1 MSRFFINRPIVAIVI
16 SIIMVIL
23 GALSIKSLPVEQYP
37 NIVPPQIKIAAT
49 YPGADCQTVAQS
61 VASPI
66 EQQMSGVD
74 KMDYMTSVN
83 ANNGMMSMT
92 VVFEVGSDPD
102 TDQILTYLRYGQA
115 TAQLPGE
122 VSQMGVT
129 LSKSTGIP
137 IVLYSLTSPKKT
149 HDNIWLTNYA
159 FVNLV
164 DAIKRIKGVGDVQ
177 VFGSGRYAMRIWLDP
192 DRMTSLNISVSE
204 VANAIKSQNT
214 VNPAGKIGAEPAP
227 AGQERTYTIRAKG
240 RLSTA
245 EEFSNIIVRG
255 SGDAVVRIKD
265 IATVDLGSQS
275 YDTLARTNGELSSA
289 IAISQ
294 MPGSNAIDVADEIAV
309 LFENLKLPPDVK
321 ISKSMD
327 TTLPVRAG
335 IEEIV
340 QTLLEALGLV
350 IIVVFVFLQG
360 WRATL
365 IPAFAVPVSIIGTF
379 AVFPLIGFTVNT
391 ICLMGMVLAIG
402 LVVDDAIVVVEAV
415 EHHMDQGKSP
425 KEATIAAMDE
435 VSGPVVAIALVLSA
449 VFLPSLLLPGIT
461 GSLFQ
466 QFAVTIAISI
476 LISAFNALTL
486 SPALSAIML
495 KPKDPNRRGLLTGF
509 YNAFNKMFGG
519 VQNFYTRTCSML
531 IRKMVITVLLLIGM
545 TAIILPM
552 SERIPGGFLPE
563 EDQGFLFV
571 VMQLP
576 DASSLQMTTAAAKQ
590 AEEILQGFP
599 GVQTVTGISGFNMIT
614 GVQSSYNAFFFV
626 SLIPWKDRKD
636 PGMSAAALTARA
648 TKELGEKVTG
658 GISFAFAP
666 PAIPGVGTSG
676 GVTMMIQDR
685 GGNGQAF
692 LTENTK
698 TFIATAQA
706 RPEVLTI
713 NNSMAPSVPQY
724 YVEVDEGKAT
734 IQGVNVSNVYQTLQA
749 YMGSLFVNYFTLYD
763 QQWQVYLQANAG
775 SRSNISELNKFNVQ
789 GRDGVSVPITSL
801 VTSKMVFAPEFLL
814 RQNMYNSSQLNI
826 TGRPGYSSAQVM
838 SALEQVFEETMPDGM
853 GYEYS
858 GMSFQ
863 EKKAQEGMSLSSIFA
878 LSAVF
883 CFLILAAL
891 YESWT
896 LPIAVFLTVP
906 VAVVGAFGGLLMQGL
921 DLNLYAQIGLIM
933 LIGLAGKNAILIVEF
948 AVIELDRGKSL
959 IDATLSAAQVR
970 LRPILMT
977 SFAFILG
984 CVPLAMA
991 SGSGAIARRVIGVS
1005 VIGGMTVATVVGVF
1019 LIPASFY
1026 LVKRLTG
1033 MRRHDV
1039 AAGSRS
1045 GE

>member
-23 GALSIKSLPVEQYP
+23 GALSIASLPVEQYP
-37 NIVPPQIKIAAT
+37 DIVPPQVKIAAS

-61 VASPI
+61 VATPI

-74 KMDYMTSVN
+74 KMEYMTSVN
-83 ANNGMMSMT
+83 ANNGQMSMT

-102 TDQILTYLRYGQA
+102 TDQILTYLRYGQS
-115 TAQLPGE
+115 TAQLPAE
-122 VSQMGVT
+122 VSQMGVM

-137 IVLYSLTSPKKT
+137 IVLYSLTSPQGT

-159 FVNLV
+159 YVNLV
-164 DAIKRIKGVGDVQ
+164 DQIKRINGVGDVQ

-192 DRMTSLNISVSE
+192 DRMASLNISVAE
-204 VANAIKSQNT
+204 VSSAIKSQNT

-227 AGQERTYTIRAKG
+227 AGQEHTYTIRAKG
-240 RLSTA
+240 RLMTA
-245 EEFSNIIVRG
+245 DEFKNIIVRG
-255 SGDAVVRIKD
+255 SGDAVVRIRD
-265 IATVDLGSQS
+265 IAEVDLGAQS
-275 YDTLARTNGELSSA
+275 YDTLARTNGELTA
-289 IAISQ
+289 AVAVSQ
-294 MPGSNAIDVADEIAV
+294 MPGSNAIDVADAV
-309 LFENLKLPPDVK
+309 ADLFASLNLPPDVK
-321 ISKSMD
+321 VGKSMD

-335 IEEIV
+335 IEEIL
-340 QTLLEALGLV
+340 QTLLEALLLV

-365 IPAFAVPVSIIGTF
+365 IPAFAVPVSIVGTF
-379 AVFPLIGFTVNT
+379 AIFPLIGFTVNT

-415 EHHMDQGKSP
+415 EHHMDEGKSP
-425 KEATIAAMDE
+425 KEATIAAMEE

-495 KPKDPNRRGLLTGF
+495 KPKDPNRRGLLSGF
-509 YNAFNKMFGG
+509 YKGFNKMFGG

-531 IRKMVITVLLLIGM
+531 IRKMVITVILLIGL
-545 TAIILPM
+545 TYVIFPM
-552 SERIPGGFLPE
+552 SERLPGGFLPE

-571 VMQLP
+571 SMQLP
-576 DASSLQMTTAAAKQ
+576 DSSSLQQTTAAAKK
-590 AEEILQGFP
+590 AEEVLMTFP
-599 GVQTVTGISGFNMIT
+599 GVETVTGVGGFNMIT

-626 SLIPWKDRKD
+626 SLKPWKERKD
-636 PGMSAAALTARA
+636 PGMSASALTARA
-648 TKELGEKVTG
+648 TRELNEKVADG
-658 GISFAFAP
+658 FSFAFAP
-666 PAIPGVGTSG
+666 PAIPGVGTAG
-676 GVTMMIQDR
+676 GVTMMLQDR
-685 GGNGQAF
+685 SGTGQEF

-698 TFIATAQA
+698 TFIAAAQV
-706 RPEVLTI
+706 RPEVAMI
-713 NNSMAPSVPQY
+713 NNSMAPAVPQY
-724 YVEVDEGKAT
+724 YVEVDEAKAT
-734 IQGVNVSNVYQTLQA
+734 MQGVNIGNVYQTLQA
-749 YMGSLFVNYFTLYD
+749 YMGSLFVNYFTLYG

-775 SRSNISELNKFNVQ
+775 SRSNISELNKFYVQ
-789 GRDGVSVPITSL
+789 GTNGTSVPITSL
-801 VTSKMVFAPEFLL
+801 VTSKMIFAPEFLL

-826 TGRPGYSSAQVM
+826 SGKPGFSSAQVM
-838 SALEQVFEETMPDGM
+838 TALEEVFAQTMPDGM

-863 EKKAQEGMSLSSIFA
+863 EKKAQQGISLGGIFA

-906 VAVVGAFGGLLMQGL
+906 VAVVGAFAGLLVTNH

-948 AVIELDRGKSL
+948 AVIELDRGKTL
-959 IDATLSAAQVR
+959 LDATLSAARVR

-984 CVPLAMA
+984 CVPLALA
-991 SGSGAIARRVIGVS
+991 SGSGAVARQVIGVS

-1039 AAGSRS
+1039 ISNTRS
-1045 GE
+1045 GD